1 MNLKLIV
8 MTKVIKV
15 LGTGC
20 AKCKT
25 LENTVREVVAE
36 NNFPVEVVKVD
47 DIMQIMNYGVLSTP
61 GLVIDDKVTI
71 SGRTASKDEVKKI
84 IEKHLN
90 G

>member
-1 MNLKLIV
+1 

-25 LENTVREVVAE
+25 MESTVREVVAE
-36 NNFPVEVVKVD
+36 NNYPVEVVKID

-61 GLVIDDKVTI
+61 GLVIDEKVAI
-71 SGRTASKDEVKKI
+71 SGRTASKEEVKKL
-84 IEKHLN
+84 IENHIN

>member
-1 MNLKLIV
+1 

-25 LENTVREVVAE
+25 LESAVREVVAE
-36 NNFPVEVVKVD
+36 NNYPVDVVKVD
-47 DIMQIMNYGVLSTP
+47 DIMQIMGYGVLSTP
-61 GLVIDDKVTI
+61 GLVIDEKVTI
-71 SGRTASKDEVKKI
+71 SGRVASKDEIKKL
-84 IEKHLN
+84 IEKHIN